1 MSQTE
6 SNTLSGIT
14 IFADLSAD
22 EIKQLEKT
30 CRWKIYAARKQIV
43 GGETETRSVFLI
55 VHGAVRVVDYSML
68 GQEVTFDDL
77 SAGAH
82 FGEMAAI
89 DGKPRSANVIALTES
104 LIASMP
110 AEVFRDVLTNHPEVA
125 LRVISEMSRVVRD
138 ADARIMDLSTL
149 GASSRVCSELLRQAM
164 SVAEDPDKATIR
176 PIPVHGDIASRIST
190 TRETVARAMSDLAR
204 QGVVERT
211 KDALLI
217 NDLEGLRAMVEGD
230 RNRDRRSG
238 QSRRSDT
245 RKSADTERRAL
256 SDRRA
261 RAQ

>member
-1 MSQTE
+1 MSKTE

-14 IFADLSAD
+14 IFADLPAG
-22 EIKQLEKT
+22 EIGRLDKA
-30 CRWKIYAARKQIV
+30 CRWKTYAARKQIV
-43 GGETETRSVFLI
+43 GGQTETRLVFFI

-77 SAGAH
+77 SDGGH

-110 AEVFRDVLTNHPEVA
+110 SEVFRDVLTRHPGVA
-125 LRVISEMSRVVRD
+125 LRVISELSRVVRE

-149 GASSRVCSELLRQAM
+149 GANSRVCSELLRQAM
-164 SVAEDPDKATIR
+164 LVAENPDQAAIR

-204 QGVVERT
+204 RGVVERT

-217 NDLEGLRAMVEGD
+217 HDLEGLHAMVEAD
-230 RNRDRRSG
+230 RGRDRRSG
-238 QSRRSDT
+238 QARRGDSTQRADKDRRSQ
-245 RKSADTERRAL
+245 

-261 RAQ
+261 N